1 MTDVQKRV
9 IRTIATVP
17 GVKANIE
24 SRTADQILDM
34 GFEQLGLDSLD
45 VVSLVY
51 DIEEEFDITIPD
63 GDVFELETLGDVV
76 AGVKKLVVE
85 KQAPPAVKI
94 AAQ

>member
-1 MTDVQKRV
+1 MDINIMTDIQKRV

-24 SRTADQILDM
+24 SRTM

-76 AGVKKLVVE
+76 AGVKKLVAE
-85 KQAPPAVKI
+85 KQASPAVKI
-94 AAQ
+94 ATQ